1 MAADG
6 DGVFAFDKEIS
17 KMLIGPFVQRVQNA
31 VGHQPMFTRQGIEL
45 GDRQVDAEQR
55 GICRRVRST
64 FRQGQS
70 TYPEWPADVF
80 ASFRCLRVERERPA
94 D

>member
-45 GDRQVDAEQR
+45 GASPNIATGELMQNSVE
-55 GICRRVRST
+55 
-64 FRQGQS
+64 
-70 TYPEWPADVF
+70 F
-80 ASFRCLRVERERPA
+80 AVECAQLFGR
-94 D
+94 DS